1 MVATRPKGLLNI
13 PELENP
19 GPDSFDIRPKQMEA
33 WFNELPMGDKGE
45 CARRIFQALKQIN
58 RVDFSSRDRWR
69 ALEMLLDPVKDMTDS
84 LEQHFKNQNL
94 PIAEKNLKIA
104 ELCVEIYREMA
115 LGYKILLDQL
125 WSKELNVLNRNK
137 AVSIVYHAMYYLQK
151 ILLVTYEIYRDPPP
165 NTWMHIHQ
173 LYLYAEDNRITHIKP
188 RDISATSQQP
198 TITICELYVQ
208 IILLG
213 LLSPYRLRQLDTK
226 KVVKALRDW
235 SKHCK
240 ILPADQFEEKTGHVL
255 IKQNSDYAPGYFF
268 ADKAINH
275 VYTRTLDSS
284 ELVNHISD
292 LVVSQPSRIE
302 QNTRIFDLPAD
313 VLRLIIFTWSG
324 KSRRLFARTSEKGHT
339 TVSIGLNATH
349 FMINS
354 IQKLHPSMAESSP
367 FATILKTQSSENF
380 QEFINLQNKEE
391 LQFESEAHFEA
402 APVFGVTGIRNA
414 SADIWD
420 YDYGSKQLGQEYNL
434 RIWQE
439 SKETSRKPKT
449 SYHASSF
456 ENINESAN
464 GYCLFSDF
472 HEEKNP
478 NKVQVGEL
486 IGLRNEEKDS
496 KSSNVDLGIIR
507 RLKNSDKGIELG
519 IQKLAPQADVVA
531 VCLYQKRKFANI
543 KYQRALLLPELKPI
557 KQPATLVLSKVFKS
571 GSELLV
577 NKFGYKVHVQLTR
590 IIETTGEFN
599 QFEFSVKKVIGIE
612 PDETSLELEQNQ
624 SFDSVWTLI

>member
-13 PELENP
+13 PELEAP
-19 GPDSFDIRPKQMEA
+19 GAESFDIRPKQLEH
-33 WFNELPMGDKGE
+33 WLNELPMGDKGE
-45 CARRIFQALKQIN
+45 CARRIFHALKEIN
-58 RVDFSSRDRWR
+58 RLDYSSRDRWR
-69 ALEMLLDPVKDMTDS
+69 ALEVLTGPLSDMTDS

-104 ELCVEIYREMA
+104 DLCIELYREMA
-115 LGYKILLDQL
+115 LGYKIMLDQI
-125 WSKELNVLNRNK
+125 WTKELNVLNRNK
-137 AVSIVYHAMYYLQK
+137 AVSIVYRAMYYLQK
-151 ILLVTYEIYRDPPP
+151 ILLVTYEVYRDPPA

-173 LYLYAEDNRITHIKP
+173 LYLYAEDNRVTQIKP
-188 RDISATSQQP
+188 RDICSINQQP
-198 TITICELYVQ
+198 PITVCELYIQ
-208 IILLG
+208 ILLLG

-226 KVVKALRDW
+226 KVVKALGDW

-240 ILPADQFEEKTGHVL
+240 ILPADQFEEKIGHVL
-255 IKQNSDYAPGYFF
+255 IKQNSDYAPGYYF
-268 ADKAINH
+268 ADNSINH

-292 LVVSQPSRIE
+292 AVVSQPSRID
-302 QNTRIFDLPAD
+302 QNTRIYDLPAD

-324 KSRRLFARTSEKGHT
+324 KSRRLFARSNEKTGQS

-354 IQKLHPSMAESSP
+354 IQKLHPGLEETSPYATLLKSESSEHYQNY
-367 FATILKTQSSENF
+367 L
-380 QEFINLQNKEE
+380 NLQNKEE
-391 LQFESEAHFEA
+391 LQFDSEAHFDA
-402 APVFGVTGIRNA
+402 APVFGITGIDNT
-414 SADIWD
+414 SSDVWD

-439 SKETSRKPKT
+439 SKQTARKPT
-449 SYHASSF
+449 TTYQSTSF

-472 HEEKNP
+472 HEEHNT

-486 IGLRNEEKDS
+486 IGLRGDQKDS

-507 RLKNSDKGIELG
+507 RLKNTDKGIELG
-519 IQKLAPQADVVA
+519 IQKLAPGADVVA
-531 VCLYQKRKFANI
+531 VCLYQKRKFANL
-543 KYQRALLLPELKPI
+543 KYQRALLLPALKPI
-557 KQPATLVLSKVFKS
+557 KQPMTLVLSKVFKM
-571 GSELLV
+571 GSELII
-577 NKFGYKVHVQLTR
+577 NKFGYKTHVQLTR

-599 QFEFSVKKVIGIE
+599 QFDFIVKNVIGIE
-612 PDETSLELEQNQ
+612 PTETKLELEQG
-624 SFDSVWTLI
+624 FDSVWTLI